1 MNLFWHRRDLRLR
14 DNRGLALA
22 ASDDEVLPV
31 FVFDESLLRQTGERQ
46 RAFLFAGLD
55 ALRGAYRERGSD
67 LVVRRGEPPR
77 ALAAV
82 REAVDAETVYYNR
95 HYEPARY
102 NRQRRVDRRFPTV
115 AATDVVLVD
124 PGDLDPSYASHGQ
137 FYDDWSAQPK
147 PDPVAAPEPDRLVD
161 PGTYSVE
168 SDVEVPA
175 IETDIELPP
184 AGYEG
189 ARERYD
195 QFLDDGIESYA
206 DTRDDLSAA
215 VARPVGAVSRMS
227 PYLAAGMIGIR
238 EVWQDAT
245 DRYEAVTVG
254 ENGTATS
261 DSDTIAGDSD
271 AARNVEK
278 YRYELSW
285 REANYHLLA
294 SDPGLLSKNHR
305 EFPNPIAWRNDEADF
320 AAWQRGETGYPL
332 VDAGM
337 RQLDREGYVHN
348 RPRQVVA
355 SFLTKHLLV
364 DWRKGARHFEHQL
377 VDHDPAV
384 NYGNWQWVASTGT
397 DTVDVR
403 IFDPVAQMD
412 KYDPDADYVR
422 EYVPELQDVPPEKA
436 VEWPTLDAAERAR
449 FAPDYPDPI
458 VDRDGAYER
467 ARRVFETALG
477 QR

>member
-1 MNLFWHRRDLRLR
+1 MHLFWHRRDLRLR

-22 ASDDEVLPV
+22 ARDGDVLPV
-31 FVFDESLLRQTGERQ
+31 FVLDDELIRGIGERQ

-55 ALRGAYRERGSD
+55 ALRESYRERGTD
-67 LVVRRGEPPR
+67 LLIRRGEPAR

-82 REAVDAETVYYNR
+82 REAVDGDTVYYNR
-95 HYEPARY
+95 HYQPARL
-102 NRQRRVDRRFPTV
+102 NRERRVERRFPTV
-115 AATDVVLVD
+115 ATTDCVLVD
-124 PGDLDPSYASHGQ
+124 PGDLDPSYPSHSQ
-137 FYDDWSAQPK
+137 FYDDWTARPK
-147 PDPVAAPEPDRLVD
+147 PDPTPVPDTERLVD
-161 PGTYSVE
+161 PDTHDLE
-168 SDVEVPA
+168 SDADIPTV
-175 IETDIELPP
+175 ETDIDLPT
-184 AGYEG
+184 AGYEA
-189 ARERYD
+189 ARRRYD
-195 QFLDDGIESYA
+195 QFLTDGIETYA

-215 VARPVGAVSRMS
+215 VARPVGSVSRMS

-245 DRYEAVTVG
+245 DRYEAV
-254 ENGTATS
+254 
-261 DSDTIAGDSD
+261 AGDRD
-271 AARNVEK
+271 ARRNVEK

-294 SDPGLLSKNHR
+294 NDPGLLSKNHK
-305 EFPNPIAWRNDEADF
+305 EFPCPIAWRDDEDDF
-320 AAWQRGETGYPL
+320 AAWKRGETGYPL

-337 RQLDREGYVHN
+337 CQLEREGHVHN

-364 DWRKGARHFEHQL
+364 DWRKGAQHFERKL
-377 VDHDPAV
+377 VDYDPAA

-422 EYVPELQDVPPEKA
+422 EYVPELRDVPPEKV
-436 VEWPTLDAAERAR
+436 VEWPTLDRTERQR
-449 FAPDYPDPI
+449 LAPDYPAPI
-458 VDRDGAYER
+458 VDRDEGYER
-467 ARRVFETALG
+467 AQRVFETALG
-477 QR
+477 KR

>member
-22 ASDDEVLPV
+22 ASDDDVLPV
-31 FVFDESLLRQTGERQ
+31 FVFDDGLLRQTGERQ
-46 RAFLFAGLD
+46 RAFFFAGLD
-55 ALRGAYRERGSD
+55 ALREAYRVRGSD
-67 LVVRRGEPPR
+67 LLVRRGEPAR

-82 REAVDAETVYYNR
+82 REAVDADTVYYNC

-102 NRQRRVDRRFPTV
+102 NRERRVDRRFPTV

-124 PGDLDPSYASHGQ
+124 PADLDSSYASHSQ
-137 FYDDWSAQPK
+137 FYDDWTAQPK
-147 PDPVAAPEPDRLVD
+147 PGPVAEPDTDRLVD
-161 PGTYSVE
+161 PGAHAVE
-168 SDVEVPA
+168 SGAEVPTV
-175 IETDIELPP
+175 ETDVELPP
-184 AGYEG
+184 AGYDA

-195 QFLDDGIESYA
+195 RFLDGGIESYA

-245 DRYEAVTVG
+245 DRYEAVAIG
-254 ENGTATS
+254 ENGAT
-261 DSDTIAGDSD
+261 AGDSDATTGDGD

-305 EFPNPIAWRNDEADF
+305 EFPNPIAWRNDETDF
-320 AAWQRGETGYPL
+320 AAWKRGETGYPL

-337 RQLDREGYVHN
+337 RQLEREGYVHN

-364 DWRKGARHFEHQL
+364 DWRKGARHFEQQL
-377 VDHDPAV
+377 LDHDPAV

-412 KYDPDADYVR
+412 RYDPDADYVR
-422 EYVPELQDVPPEKA
+422 EYVHGLQDVPSEKA
-436 VEWPTLDAAERAR
+436 VEWPTLDAAERER
-449 FAPDYPDPI
+449 LAPDYPGPI
-458 VDRDGAYER
+458 VDRDRAYER
-467 ARRVFETALG
+467 AKRVFETALG
-477 QR
+477 KR

>member
-1 MNLFWHRRDLRLR
+1 MNLFWHRRDFRLR
-14 DNRGLALA
+14 DNRGLAVA
-22 ASDDEVLPV
+22 ADDDDVLPV
-31 FVFDESLLRQTGERQ
+31 FVFDDGLLRQVGERQ

-55 ALRGAYRERGSD
+55 ALREAYRERGSD
-67 LVVRRGEPPR
+67 LLVREGKPAR

-82 REAVDAETVYYNR
+82 REAVDADAVYYNR

-102 NRQRRVDRRFPTV
+102 NRERRVDRRFPTV

-124 PGDLDPSYASHGQ
+124 PDDLDPSYPSHSQ
-137 FYDDWSAQPK
+137 FYDDWTAQPK
-147 PDPVAAPEPDRLVD
+147 PDPAEAPDPDRLVD
-161 PGTYSVE
+161 PDAHSVE
-168 SDVEVPA
+168 SEAEIPTV
-175 IETDIELPP
+175 ETDAELPP
-184 AGYEG
+184 AGYG
-189 ARERYD
+189 AARERYD
-195 QFLDDGIESYA
+195 RFLDDGIETYA

-238 EVWQDAT
+238 ELWSDAT
-245 DRYEAVTVG
+245 DRYETVTG
-254 ENGTATS
+254 ECRAT
-261 DSDTIAGDSD
+261 AGDSD

-294 SDPGLLSKNHR
+294 TDPGLLSKNHK
-305 EFPNPIAWRNDEADF
+305 EFPNPIAWRDDESDF
-320 AAWQRGETGYPL
+320 AAWKRGETGYPL

-337 RQLDREGYVHN
+337 RQLEREGYIHN

-364 DWRKGARHFEHQL
+364 DWRKGARHFEHRL

-412 KYDPDADYVR
+412 KYDPDADFVR
-422 EYVPELQDVPPEKA
+422 EYVPELREVPPEKA

-449 FAPDYPDPI
+449 LAPDYPDPI
-458 VDRDGAYER
+458 VDRDSAYER
-467 ARRVFETALG
+467 AQRVFETALG
-477 QR
+477 KR